1 MDTSMFPRYSWLD
14 FVFTVIGVCTYV
26 FDVGSDLWLAQE
38 FLRHGHFFWFGLL
51 IGFMLTSS
59 VTVQMFSWFWLKY
72 DLELKTFQTTHK
84 HMILFGSERRLRL
97 TCFLHVFQ
105 LGFFFRHVSAIWQ
118 GFCVWWRGERGS
130 EYAAYL
136 THDLSMLRLIETFC
150 ESIPQ
155 LSLMIYIMIHSNHA
169 RTIQYV
175 SAVASTISV
184 AWMVVDYHRAL
195 RFFLPEKT
203 KQTWLSS
210 AVYFLWNLLLIGPRV
225 VCVSLF
231 TSVLSCYV
239 FAHFLSLWLVF
250 VLWASLQDTKFM
262 DSKAGEWLYRATV
275 GVIWYFSWFNVV
287 EGRTRGRSAIYHM
300 FVVTDSAILTVTWWC
315 YRDLETS
322 QSYSLILLI
331 LIPLSYLTGLLVK
344 MLYYC
349 CFHPKLGKTQALK
362 TVPDV
367 PDDGPVT
374 LCMVIET
381 DSCKSEVLNKR
392 MARHAANFY
401 NSTRTRSKGRQD
413 AGVI

>member
-84 HMILFGSERRLRL
+84 HMILFGSERRLGL

-118 GFCVWWRGERGS
+118 GFCVWWRGEQGS

-155 LSLMIYIMIHSNHA
+155 LALMIYIMIHSNHA

-239 FAHFLSLWLVF
+239 FVHFLSLWLVF

-287 EGRTRGRSAIYHM
+287 E
-300 FVVTDSAILTVTWWC
+300 
-315 YRDLETS
+315 
-322 QSYSLILLI
+322 
-331 LIPLSYLTGLLVK
+331 GLLVK

-401 NSTRTRSKGRQD
+401 NSTRTRPKGRQD